1 MTKADK
7 EYFEVFLGGFLK
19 EINGKFDVITNE
31 LGHIK
36 EQTTKTNGRVTS
48 LEKKPEHNALNCPW
62 SNTINDLVDN
72 QKASDAI
79 KKWKGRAIAA
89 SGIIVGII
97 VGVLGTLITVFK

>member
-62 SNTINDLVDN
+62 SNTISDLVDN
-72 QKASDAI
+72 QKAYDAI
-79 KKWKGRAIAA
+79 KKWKVAAITMA
-89 SGIIVGII
+89 GIIIGAIT
-97 VGVLGTLITVFK
+97 TLITVFK